1 MNLIQMAYESN
12 FRASLID
19 PELQSP
25 VDSDLQLFEEGR
37 DMYFARGGIQ
47 LLYFAQS
54 PLAHRRALASRAV
67 ENELYFECSHKGCPN
82 IPQMYAL
89 CAKGNRKLV
98 EHRNLSRSTIYV
110 HRRWNS
116 QPQEWILC
124 RL

>member
-1 MNLIQMAYESN
+1 MAYESN

-19 PELQSP
+19 PELESP

-37 DMYFARGGIQ
+37 DMYFARGGNQ
-47 LLYFAQS
+47 FLYFAQS
-54 PLAHRRALASRAV
+54 PLPHRRALASRAV
-67 ENELYFECSHKGCPN
+67 ENELYFECSPKGCPN
-82 IPQMYAL
+82 IPQLYAA

-98 EHRNLSRSTIYV
+98 ERRNLSCFNIYV

-116 QPQEWILC
+116 KPQERILC